1 MRTSKILHCLRAPVG
16 GLFRHV
22 VDLAAAQ
29 AALGLDVGVVC
40 DRNTGGETSLGLQK
54 LEGVCRLGVTRVP
67 MSRQIGIRDLT
78 AHLAI
83 RRLTT
88 NLGVDVLHGHGAKG
102 GAYARLVA
110 RDLKGKRQSIRA
122 FYTPHGGS
130 LHYWASSLK
139 GRIYLDLERRLAQ
152 STDGFVFESDFSRKA
167 YEAKVGRPSAPVRVI
182 PNGLHP
188 HEFYQA
194 QVEEDAADF
203 VFVGELRR
211 LKGVDALLDAL
222 ARIDR
227 RRRPRVVIVGSGS
240 DEPAFRRQAAALG
253 VNASFAG
260 PMPAAKAFARGRCL
274 IVPSR
279 AESLPYVVLEAAAA
293 QLPMIATDVGGIPE
307 IVRGAEM
314 ELVPPGRSD
323 ELGEQMEAFLADP
336 MPFVDRAKLLQKRV
350 EKHYTVARMTHAI
363 VEFYF
368 ADLIGERAA

>member
-1 MRTSKILHCLRAPVG
+1 MRPPRVLHILRAPVG

-22 VDLAAAQ
+22 VDLATAQ
-29 AALGLDVGVVC
+29 SALGLDVGVVC
-40 DRNTGGETSLGLQK
+40 DSNTGGETSFGLRRI
-54 LEGVCRLGVTRVP
+54 ENVCGLGVTRLL
-67 MSRQIGIRDLT
+67 MSRQIGIRDVT

-83 RRLTT
+83 RRLAAQ
-88 NLGVDVLHGHGAKG
+88 LGIDVLHGHGAKG

-110 RDLKGKRQSIRA
+110 REIKAKGQSARA

-139 GRIYLDLERRLAQ
+139 GRLYLDLERRLAQ
-152 STDGFVFESDFSRKA
+152 STDGFIFESDFSRKA
-167 YEAKVGRPSAPVRVI
+167 YEAKVGWPSAPVRVI

-194 QVEEDAADF
+194 EVEEDAADF

-211 LKGVDALLDAL
+211 LKGVDVLLDAL
-222 ARIDR
+222 ARVDR
-227 RRRPRVVIVGSGS
+227 RRRARAVIVGSGS
-240 DEPAFRRQAAALG
+240 DEAAFRRQATAIG
-253 VNASFAG
+253 VNAGFAG

-279 AESLPYVVLEAAAA
+279 AESFPYVVLEAAAA

-307 IVRGAEM
+307 IVRGVGM
-314 ELVPPGRSD
+314 DLVAPGRAD
-323 ELGEQMEAFLADP
+323 ELGEQMEAFMADP
-336 MPFVDRAKLLQKRV
+336 MDFVDRAKMLQTRV
-350 EKHYTVARMTHAI
+350 ESRFSVAKMTHSV

-368 ADLIGERAA
+368 ADLANRRAA